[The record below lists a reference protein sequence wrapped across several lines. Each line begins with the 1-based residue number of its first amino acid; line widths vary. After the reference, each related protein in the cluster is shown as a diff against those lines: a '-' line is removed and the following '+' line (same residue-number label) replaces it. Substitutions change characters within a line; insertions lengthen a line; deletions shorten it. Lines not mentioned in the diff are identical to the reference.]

1 MFCKNLPM
9 FKLMV
14 GKQKKNWNYIKSWD
28 ESLWKKYKRGGQKW
42 PLWQILLQKKKK
54 RNNLQKQSFFL
65 KRNNL
70 TSHNHWTNKCT
81 ITFNQRE
88 TKVQSMRNR
97 QPFHTPNVWTFSNEV
112 TLRKKSKFS
121 LEYREESSNPE
132 TNSDG

>member
-1 MFCKNLPM
+1 MSHSEKSIKGVDKSDPFDKFC
-9 FKLMV
+9 F
-14 GKQKKNWNYIKSWD
+14 
-28 ESLWKKYKRGGQKW
+28 
-42 PLWQILLQKKKK
+42 KKKK

-88 TKVQSMRNR
+88 TKVQSMRNS